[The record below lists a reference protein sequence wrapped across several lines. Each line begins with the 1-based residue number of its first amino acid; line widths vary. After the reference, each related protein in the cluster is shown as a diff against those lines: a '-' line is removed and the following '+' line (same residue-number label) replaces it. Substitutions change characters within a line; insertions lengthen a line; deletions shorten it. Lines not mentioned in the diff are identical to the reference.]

1 MIEYSE
7 FLSRIAAAAF
17 CGFLVGIEREIKSK
31 PLGARAY
38 ILTAAAS
45 ATWMIFKLNFS
56 IQTSEIDDGFSVDP
70 TRLIQGLVGAIG
82 FLGAGA
88 IMSTTERGRLRGV
101 ASGAAIWGV
110 GAIGV
115 ACGMGYVK
123 EALTL
128 AVLYGAVLFTYD
140 VITPGD
146 GDDS

>member
-7 FLSRIAAAAF
+7 FLLRVGTAAA
-17 CGFLVGIEREIKSK
+17 CGFVIGIDRELKQK

-38 ILTAAAS
+38 IMTAAAS
-45 ATWMIFKLNFS
+45 AMWMIITLNFS
-56 IQTSEIDDGFSVDP
+56 LDAEQMNRELNTDP

-88 IMSTTERGRLRGV
+88 IITTTESGRLRGV

-115 ACGMGYVK
+115 ACGMGYIL
-123 EALTL
+123 EAVTL
-128 AVLYGAVLFTYD
+128 AVLYSIILFGYD
-140 VITPGD
+140 WLSPRQD
-146 GDDS
+146 E